1 MDPFIN
7 PSQEISYA
15 LHGSLLIFLLF
26 WGHMLEEGLLKFN
39 KIDENSNTEAIHW
52 GTNLCN
58 NLLRRFKNVDK
69 SVNVYFL

>member
-1 MDPFIN
+1 MVVYLFF
-7 PSQEISYA
+7 YY
-15 LHGSLLIFLLF
+15 F

-39 KIDENSNTEAIHW
+39 KIDEKNVNTETIHW